1 MKPMICIGDSL
12 TEGTDTPAG
21 HTWPALVSN
30 ALNLDVIN
38 CGIGGDTTQGMLSRF
53 YPEVIGQKP
62 EFVFIMGGTNDLWWG
77 CEVNTTLA
85 NLFSMVVQA
94 RHHGIA
100 PAIGL
105 PLPVNV
111 AAAEVG
117 NFSPPQGGYG
127 RFTEKL
133 EALVKELDCHATESE
148 VASIDL
154 HRPFLEGNRQV
165 RADLFLPDGLHP
177 NKAGHFAIAKEIAS
191 IFRQELNFS

>member
-1 MKPMICIGDSL
+1 MKTIICIGDSL
-12 TEGTDTPAG
+12 TEGTDTPTG
-21 HTWPALVSN
+21 HTWPALLSN

-38 CGIGGDTTQGMLSRF
+38 CGIGGDTTQGMLSRL
-53 YPEVIGQKP
+53 YPEVIGRKP

-100 PAIGL
+100 PVIGL

-111 AAAEVG
+111 AAAKAG
-117 NFSPPQGGYG
+117 DFSPPQGGYG

-133 EALVKELDCHATESE
+133 EALVKELIRHAAESE
-148 VASIDL
+148 VAGIDL

-177 NKAGHFAIAKEIAS
+177 NKAGHLVIAKEITS
-191 IFRQELNFS
+191 IFKQELNFS